1 MSLPQGD
8 FSAISQAKKNSD
20 FSTLEA
26 LFFLSLLIL
35 TKPVH
40 WREFFFKVRLSSLQ
54 KKRCYL
60 WWTKR
65 PWNLSSYE
73 KEWVENKVW
82 DFHLLVWRAK
92 GFRDYYYLLWV
103 FLYYCFFY
111 CPLLLWWVNFNGKA
125 NSDLMFSGWVSLPT
139 NIL

>member
-54 KKRCYL
+54 KKDAIFDEQKGHETCPAM
-60 WWTKR
+60 KR
-65 PWNLSSYE
+65 S
-73 KEWVENKVW
+73 EWKI
-82 DFHLLVWRAK
+82 K
-92 GFRDYYYLLWV
+92 
-103 FLYYCFFY
+103 
-111 CPLLLWWVNFNGKA
+111 
-125 NSDLMFSGWVSLPT
+125 SGIFT
-139 NIL
+139 F